1 MKLYLDT
8 STPTVILRL
17 DQDEFQWQA
26 NREMAKGILQ
36 FISSKLQE
44 KNLEWQD
51 IEDITFYSGPG
62 SFTGLRIGAS
72 VVNAMAHE
80 LTTIMAINMKSSFP
94 TMVVPLTLRHLKNK
108 HKHIK
113 KYSKEN
119 GRVFFYLFMYKIKNI
134 FRSK

>member
-36 FISSKLQE
+36 FISSKMQE

-80 LTTIMAINMKSSFP
+80 LNIPLYDHNGDKHEVIIPNYGRPANTTP
-94 TMVVPLTLRHLKNK
+94 P
-108 HKHIK
+108 K
-113 KYSKEN
+113 K
-119 GRVFFYLFMYKIKNI
+119 
-134 FRSK
+134 

>member
-44 KNLEWQD
+44 KNQEWQD

-72 VVNAMAHE
+72 VVNAMAHDHNGDKHE
-80 LTTIMAINMKSSFP
+80 VIIPNYGRPANTTP
-94 TMVVPLTLRHLKNK
+94 P
-108 HKHIK
+108 K
-113 KYSKEN
+113 K
-119 GRVFFYLFMYKIKNI
+119 
-134 FRSK
+134 

>member
-80 LTTIMAINMKSSFP
+80 LNIPLYDHNVDKHEVIIPNYGRPANTTP
-94 TMVVPLTLRHLKNK
+94 P
-108 HKHIK
+108 K
-113 KYSKEN
+113 K
-119 GRVFFYLFMYKIKNI
+119 
-134 FRSK
+134 

>member
-51 IEDITFYSGPG
+51 IEDITFYMSG
-62 SFTGLRIGAS
+62 TATMDVAKYRI
-72 VVNAMAHE
+72 
-80 LTTIMAINMKSSFP
+80 
-94 TMVVPLTLRHLKNK
+94 
-108 HKHIK
+108 
-113 KYSKEN
+113 KE
-119 GRVFFYLFMYKIKNI
+119 K
-134 FRSK
+134 